1 MEEEVKKEN
10 KWEKRRLFIIF
21 GIAFAL
27 VASLL
32 VSLFLSKKVNT
43 DNSAQVE
50 EFLNNISIDRSTE
63 VTKYIDVKSYDT
75 LSFETKI
82 DLEDEENVYYYYKD
96 SSNEEKEIK
105 RDGETYKNTNV
116 DLEGM
121 TELAYVSNKKDLLIN
136 GSLIYTLYLSH
147 FNEAKKEFIKKGEL
161 LRFFNDNKNFMLINE
176 NGLVV
181 KLFLE
186 NKDVLIASYSK

>member
-1 MEEEVKKEN
+1 
-10 KWEKRRLFIIF
+10 
-21 GIAFAL
+21 
-27 VASLL
+27 
-32 VSLFLSKKVNT
+32 
-43 DNSAQVE
+43 
-50 EFLNNISIDRSTE
+50 
-63 VTKYIDVKSYDT
+63 
-75 LSFETKI
+75 
-82 DLEDEENVYYYYKD
+82 
-96 SSNEEKEIK
+96 
-105 RDGETYKNTNV
+105 
-116 DLEGM
+116 M

>member
-21 GIAFAL
+21 SIAFAL

-43 DNSAQVE
+43 DNSAEVE

>member
-43 DNSAQVE
+43 YNSAEVE

-63 VTKYIDVKSYDT
+63 VTKYIDVKSYDA